1 MDTDNLCASVFICG
15 VHMWHGT
22 RRRGAASHTPE
33 TFQYMV
39 DHIRSRCAWLPIAV
53 ALAAAAACG
62 GGAAPQG
69 QAGGRQGGAPAAGV
83 KAVTLEQR
91 PIAETSEFIA
101 TVRSL
106 HSTTIQPQV
115 EGVVSRIFVKSGDL
129 VRAGT
134 PLVQIDPEKQAANVR
149 SIESN
154 RAAQRICRAVALGAI
169 SRNEYDQAQ
178 HQLETAEA
186 SLAALNA
193 QVREGQVQLQYYRVT
208 APEAGVVGDIPVR
221 QGDRVT
227 TSTVITTIDDTRGLE
242 AYIQMPLERAP
253 QAKVGLPVQIL
264 DEQGKVV
271 ATNQITFVAPRV
283 DPATQ
288 TVLAKAML
296 RETPPS
302 VKVQQFVRAR
312 VVWRSV
318 PGLTIPIVAVTRVSG
333 QYFCFV
339 AEPGGQG
346 PVARQRPVQVGA
358 VLGNDY
364 VVQGGLKPGDRVIVS
379 GVQKLADG
387 APVRL
392 E

>member
-1 MDTDNLCASVFICG
+1 ML
-15 VHMWHGT
+15 
-22 RRRGAASHTPE
+22 
-33 TFQYMV
+33 
-39 DHIRSRCAWLPIAV
+39 DHIRARYAWLPLAV

-62 GGAAPQG
+62 GSGGAASQG
-69 QAGGRQGGAPAAGV
+69 QGAGRQGGAPAAGV
-83 KAVTLEQR
+83 KVLTLELR
-91 PIAETSEFIA
+91 PIADTSDFIA

-106 HSTTIQPQV
+106 HSTTVQPQV
-115 EGVVSRIFVKSGDL
+115 EGVVNRILVKSGDL
-129 VRAGT
+129 VRVGT
-134 PLVQIDPEKQAANVR
+134 PLMQIDPEKQAANVR
-149 SIESN
+149 STESN
-154 RAAQRICRAVALGAI
+154 RAAREADVTYWRGQVQRLKALLDAGAI
-169 SRNEYDQAQ
+169 SRNEYDEAQ
-178 HQLETAEA
+178 HQLETAQA
-186 SLAALNA
+186 SLASLNA
-193 QVREGQVQLQYYRVT
+193 QVREGQVELRYYRVT
-208 APEAGVVGDIPVR
+208 APQAGVVGDIPVR

-227 TSTVITTIDDTRGLE
+227 TSTIITTIDDKRGLE
-242 AYIQMPLERAP
+242 AYIQVPLERAP
-253 QAKVGLPVQIL
+253 QLKAGLPVQIL
-264 DEQGKVV
+264 DDEGKVV

-288 TVLAKAML
+288 TVLAKAAL
-296 RETPPS
+296 RDTPPS

-312 VVWRSV
+312 VVWRTV

>member
-1 MDTDNLCASVFICG
+1 
-15 VHMWHGT
+15 
-22 RRRGAASHTPE
+22 
-33 TFQYMV
+33 MV

-62 GGAAPQG
+62 GSGGAAPQG

-154 RAAQRICRAVALGAI
+154 RAARRGQVQRLKALLDAGAI
-169 SRNEYDQAQ
+169 SRNEYDEAQ
-178 HQLETAEA
+178 HQLETAQA
-186 SLAALNA
+186 SLASLNA
-193 QVREGQVQLQYYRVT
+193 QVREGQVELRYYRVT
-208 APEAGVVGDIPVR
+208 APQAGVVGDIPVR